1 MVLQSHILHLVVMA
15 DVLENVLLLVEEVVV
30 LVNVRV
36 IVAQAVL
43 VNVLMPV
50 NMLALKLV
58 EQIVQE
64 GLFNGKI

>member
-1 MVLQSHILHLVVMA
+1 MA

>member
-30 LVNVRV
+30 LVNVRGV
-36 IVAQAVL
+36 VALGAL
-43 VNVLMPV
+43 VSALMLA

-58 EQIVQE
+58 VQIVQE
-64 GLFNGKI
+64 GFING